1 MVLVMRRL
9 TQSECQWVK
18 VRVIHN
24 YKDADDQQNCAVNSI
39 PLELKLKNSH
49 YLKYKSEINSDLS
62 SGCLRTDECTILQN
76 TEIQAMSAF
85 IVSTS
90 ESKRLETKTQSL
102 SQFDSKSNML
112 NQESN

>member
-1 MVLVMRRL
+1 MVLMMQKL
-9 TQSECQWVK
+9 AQSECQWVK

-39 PLELKLKNSH
+39 PLELKLNNSH
-49 YLKYKSEINSDLS
+49 SLKSKPKINSDLS
-62 SGCLRTDECTILQN
+62 SECLRTDECTILLN
-76 TEIQAMSAF
+76 TEIQAMSAS

-90 ESKRLETKTQSL
+90 KSKRLETKTQSL
-102 SQFDSKSNML
+102 SQSDSKSNML